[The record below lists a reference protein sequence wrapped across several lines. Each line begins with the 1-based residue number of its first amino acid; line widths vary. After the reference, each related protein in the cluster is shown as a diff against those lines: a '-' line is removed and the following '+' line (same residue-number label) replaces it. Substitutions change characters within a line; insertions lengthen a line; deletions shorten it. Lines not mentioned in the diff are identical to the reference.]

1 MIFWLIPVVIGV
13 VFLSWFLVRLLKQYD
28 MDALSAAFER
38 ISTLKRRL
46 DGLQERLETIEAIE
60 SDAIL
65 DAGEG
70 KEMSDSA
77 ESLSSGRKPL
87 IE

>member
-1 MIFWLIPVVIGV
+1 MIFWLIPVVIGF
-13 VFLSWFLVRLLKQYD
+13 VFLSWFLIRLLKQYD
-28 MDALSAAFER
+28 TNALSAAFER
-38 ISTLKRRL
+38 ISALERRL
-46 DGLQERLETIEAIE
+46 DGFQERLETIEAIE

-65 DAGEG
+65 DAGES
-70 KEMSDSA
+70 KEMPDSA